1 MMRASRTRGAAT
13 LRHSQNLA
21 SHGQLQHHQAVLALR
36 LKSTEAPSRPRL
48 QRRDTPNLANLSA
61 KELRTDV
68 KRLGR
73 ILGGIIKEEDEK
85 VYEHVESMRHLAK
98 DFRRGSSQ
106 EAFDQMVKT
115 ATELSPQEAKDVARS
130 FSHFLALSNCAET
143 HHRVRE
149 IEELRRGQDV
159 PSPFPPKM
167 DSSRGAIKALLEE
180 EKLSP
185 REVRDTLL
193 KQRVELVL
201 TAHPTEINRRTVI
214 EKHRRITRFLEASD
228 RLDRLNEGPPEHSYE
243 RRELEDS
250 LKREVAS
257 LWSSDQIRRSK
268 PTPFVE
274 AQGGLAVIES
284 VLWTAVPTY
293 LRKLDAE
300 LVRALGEQ
308 GLPAEEAGLPLDA
321 APIRFASWMGGD
333 RDGNPNVSAKTTL
346 QVAALHRWQAA
357 TLYVR
362 DLEELYIELS
372 MSTGFSNEV
381 QDLAEE
387 IHNSLDSTEL
397 YRRIIGDLRRRLL
410 ATAQR
415 AEKNLRGADF
425 TPTHSST
432 NPAKEVDAKPL
443 ESAEELMKPLKA
455 IHESLQAS
463 GRSVIANGR
472 LADTIRRVAVFGL
485 TIMPLD
491 IRQESTRHLE
501 AVDAIT
507 RHLGLGAYA
516 QWDEDTKIN
525 WLCQELSTSRPL
537 LPHQVLSD
545 FSNCGFSDTVID
557 TLETFRAASRLGEGS
572 LGAYVISQAQ
582 KTSDVLA
589 VALLQQ
595 EFGMVAPPAAA
606 GEGGNVPSK
615 MGVKPM
621 MRVVPLF
628 ETLNDLNNAP
638 QVMRRLLNLPAYV
651 GRISNRQEIMVGY
664 SDSAKDA
671 GRLAACWAQYRC
683 QEQLVQVAKD
693 LGDVEL
699 TFFHGKGGTVGRG
712 GNPAV
717 YRAVLSH
724 PPNTIDGRF
733 RVTEQGEMITQNFGD
748 PSIAQRILDIYTAA
762 VLREKHY
769 KHVQPS
775 AEWRSTMDAISDTSC
790 DRYRKMVREEPT
802 FVPYF
807 RTVTPELELG
817 ALNVGSR
824 PSKRNPKGGVE
835 SLRAIPWIF
844 AWSQTRCH
852 LPAWLGVGAGLSTD
866 GSLGHLQTMYKE
878 WPWFGEILDLI
889 AMILSKSDP
898 PIAANYDK
906 QLIPG
911 ASDDDSV
918 KKDMV
923 ELGESIRGSLKRTCN
938 KVLEISGHD
947 DLNMGNEI
955 LQRELEVRAPYLD
968 ALNVIQCELMRR
980 LRQQEY
986 ASPEEEA
993 ALRDALL
1000 ITINGIAAGLRNSG

>member
-1 MMRASRTRGAAT
+1 MPM
-13 LRHSQNLA
+13 
-21 SHGQLQHHQAVLALR
+21 
-36 LKSTEAPSRPRL
+36 P
-48 QRRDTPNLANLSA
+48 DLS
-61 KELRTDV
+61 KPGLRTDV

-73 ILGGIIKEEDEK
+73 ILGGIIKEEDVN
-85 VYEHVESMRHLAK
+85 VYNHVENLRHLAK
-98 DFRRGSSQ
+98 DFRRDSSQ
-106 EAFDQMVKT
+106 VAFDDMVRT
-115 ATELSPQEAKDVARS
+115 AGSLSPREAKDVARS

-149 IEELRRGQDV
+149 LEELRRSQNV
-159 PSPFPPKM
+159 PSPFPDKK
-167 DSSRGAIKALLEE
+167 DSSRGAIQALLDEE
-180 EKLSP
+180 GLSP
-185 REVRDTLL
+185 REVRETLI

-201 TAHPTEINRRTVI
+201 TAHPTEINRRTVLD
-214 EKHRRITRFLEASD
+214 KHRRINMALDASD
-228 RLDRLNEGPPEHSYE
+228 RLDRLNEGPPEASYE
-243 RRELEDS
+243 RREVEDS

-257 LWSSDQIRRSK
+257 LWSSDQIRRFK

-300 LVRALGEQ
+300 LVRSLGER
-308 GLPAEEAGLPLDA
+308 GLSPDEAGLPLDA

-333 RDGNPNVSAKTTL
+333 RDGNPNVSAETTL

-357 TLYVR
+357 TLYVA
-362 DLEELYIELS
+362 DLEALYIELS

-381 QDLAEE
+381 KHLASN
-387 IHNSLDSTEL
+387 IHKSPDTVEL
-397 YRRIIGDLRRRLL
+397 YRRIIGNLRLRLL
-410 ATAQR
+410 ATAQKEER
-415 AEKNLRGADF
+415 ALRGADF
-425 TPTHSST
+425 TPTHAGQ
-432 NPAKEVDAKPL
+432 NPQQQVDAKPL
-443 ESAEELMKPLKA
+443 EKPEDLMGPLKA
-455 IHESLQAS
+455 IHASLRAS
-463 GRSVIANGR
+463 GRSEIANGR

-507 RHLGLGAYA
+507 RHLGLGSYA

-545 FSNCGFSDTVID
+545 FNNYGFSETVVD
-557 TLETFRAASRLGEGS
+557 TLETFRAASQLGEGS
-572 LGAYVISQAQ
+572 LGAYVISQA
-582 KTSDVLA
+582 KATSDVLA

-595 EFGMVAPPAAA
+595 EFGMVGAPAAA
-606 GEGGNVPSK
+606 GEGGNK
-615 MGVKPM
+615 FAKNLRPM

-628 ETLNDLNNAP
+628 ETLDDLNNAP
-638 QVMRRLLNLPAYV
+638 GIMRRLLNLPAYL

-683 QEQLVQVAKD
+683 QEELVKVSKE
-693 LGDVEL
+693 LGGVEL

-748 PSIAQRILDIYTAA
+748 PAIAQRILDIYTAA

-769 KHVQPS
+769 KHVLPS
-775 AEWRSTMDAISDTSC
+775 AEWRQTMDAISETSC
-790 DRYRKMVREEPT
+790 AKYRKMIREEPT

-817 ALNVGSR
+817 SLNVGSR

-852 LPAWLGVGAGLSTD
+852 LPAWLGVGAGLSTEN
-866 GSLGHLQTMYKE
+866 SMEHLQTMYEE
-878 WPWFGEILDLI
+878 WPWFREIVDLI
-889 AMILSKSDP
+889 AMILSKADP
-898 PIAANYDK
+898 PIAANYDA

-911 ASDDDSV
+911 ASDNDDV
-918 KKDMV
+918 KDSMV
-923 ELGESIRGSLKRTCN
+923 ELGNAIRESLKRTCG
-938 KVLEISGHD
+938 KVLEVSGQS
-947 DLNMGNEI
+947 DLNMGNTI
-955 LQRELEVRAPYLD
+955 LQRELEVRSPYLD
-968 ALNVIQCELMRR
+968 ALNVIQCEVMRR
-980 LRQQEY
+980 LRQNEF
-986 ASPEEEA
+986 ASAEEEA
-993 ALRDALL
+993 FLRDALL